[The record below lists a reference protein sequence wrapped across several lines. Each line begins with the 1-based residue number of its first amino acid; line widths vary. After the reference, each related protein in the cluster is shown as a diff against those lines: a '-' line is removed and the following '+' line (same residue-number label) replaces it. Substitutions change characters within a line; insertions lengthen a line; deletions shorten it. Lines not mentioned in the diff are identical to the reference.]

1 VGKIKFLLAG
11 LLISQIVFSQTLKDS
26 IKPWKLSSLY
36 TLTGTQNS
44 FVNWNAGGRNNIAL
58 LGSVNAN
65 ANYNKNRLKWNNDLT
80 IAFGGIRYL
89 DKKAALREQKTDD
102 RFDFLSSFGYEFQKK
117 LFLTFVCGL
126 KTQMAPGF
134 VYPNDSVKVS
144 SFMAPGYMNFA
155 LGIEYA
161 KNDNFKVLVSPL
173 SSKTTYVL
181 DDSLSNVGAFGVS
194 PGEKVRNEFGS
205 YIKIRYN
212 QKLAKNIEL
221 RSLWEFFS
229 NYLNNPQNID
239 INAELMILMRVNSL
253 ISTSLQWNLIYDD
266 DVKIRDVNGNV
277 GPRTQ
282 FKSVLGVGLSY
293 KLDNQKKK

>member
-1 VGKIKFLLAG
+1 MGKIKFLLAG

-117 LFLTFVCGL
+117 LFLTFVGGL

-266 DVKIRDVNGNV
+266 DVKIRDINGNV

>member
-1 VGKIKFLLAG
+1 MHPIC
-11 LLISQIVFSQTLKDS
+11 FSQTLPDS
-26 IKPWKLSSLY
+26 VKAWKLNSLY
-36 TLTGTQNS
+36 SLTGTQNS

-58 LGSVNAN
+58 LGSVTAN
-65 ANYNKNRLKWNNDLT
+65 ATYRKNKLRWNSDLS

-89 DKKAALREQKTDD
+89 DKTSAVREQKTDD
-102 RFDFLSSFGYEFQKK
+102 RFDVLSSFGYEFSNK
-117 LFLTFVCGL
+117 LFLTFIGGL
-126 KTQMAPGF
+126 KTQMAAGF

-144 SFMAPGYMNFA
+144 SFMAPGYMNYA
-155 LGIEYA
+155 LGVEFV
-161 KNDNFKVLVSPL
+161 KDDNFKVLVSPV
-173 SSKTTYVL
+173 STKTTYVL
-181 DDSLSNVGAFGVS
+181 DDSLSNLGAFGVS
-194 PGEKVRNEFGS
+194 PGERRRNEIGS
-205 YIKIRYN
+205 YVKIRYN
-212 QKLAKNIEL
+212 QKIAKNIEL

-239 INAELMILMRVNSL
+239 INAEIMILMRVNSL

-293 KLDNQKKK
+293 KLDNQPKKK